1 MAKRKAEHAKSK
13 SPRQKKLRLLDNSP
27 IGLTDTEQQQLRDLY
42 RPMSELSG
50 LGLNL
55 EDRAAHKRLTLDRLL
70 YIYVEA
76 LCCDARAEN
85 AQQRRGRTTSLRR
98 KIVTDIGKLAGREY
112 SPDDIIKALAKHA
125 PVPKFAA
132 NAIRRDYLRCTV

>member
-1 MAKRKAEHAKSK
+1 MAKKKAEAAKPK
-13 SPRQKKLRLLDNSP
+13 PPRQKKLRLVDNSP
-27 IGLTDTEQQQLRDLY
+27 IGLTDAQQQELRDLY
-42 RPMSELSG
+42 RPLSQLTG
-50 LGLNL
+50 LGLNWD
-55 EDRAAHKRLTLDRLL
+55 DRAAQQQLTLDRYL
-70 YIYVEA
+70 YIYIEA

-85 AQQRRGRTTSLRR
+85 ANQRGGRSTSLRR
-98 KIVTDIGKLAGREY
+98 KIVGEIAKLTGRAF

>member
-1 MAKRKAEHAKSK
+1 MAKRKAEPAKPK
-13 SPRQKKLRLLDNSP
+13 SPRQKKLRLVDNSP
-27 IGLTDTEQQQLRDLY
+27 IGLTDAEQQQLRDLY

-55 EDRAAHKRLTLDRLL
+55 EDRAAHKQLTLDRLL

-85 AQQRRGRTTSLRR
+85 TNQRRGRTTSLRR
-98 KIVTDIGKLAGREY
+98 KIVTDIGKLAGREFT
-112 SPDDIIKALAKHA
+112 PEDIIKALAKHA

-132 NAIRRDYLRCTV
+132 SAIRRDYLRCTV